1 MATELPAR
9 ALAAVLFVQASTNV
23 VDVFSATNS
32 SPWTAES
39 FGGDPAKAESCWR
52 YVKHGL
58 GVSAFYSGLAALI
71 SRSWWPVLGFIVAA
85 SYMTWLYA
93 QALTKAISNGSG
105 GWED

>member
-1 MATELPAR
+1 MAAELPAR

-39 FGGDPAKAESCWR
+39 FGGDAKKAQSCWG

-58 GVSAFYSGLAALI
+58 FVSAFYSLLAAFI
-71 SRSWWPVLGFIVAA
+71 ARSWWPVLGYLVAA
-85 SYMTWLYA
+85 SYMTWLYYR
-93 QALTKAISNGSG
+93 ALTRAMADGSSA
-105 GWED
+105 WS